1 MKPASEMDHSEL
13 DDEIAIAITRTY
25 ATSTRERKKW
35 EARLAELIEERRN
48 RAIDAGRGSDRGAAG

>member
-1 MKPASEMDHSEL
+1 MKPASEMDPSEL
-13 DDEIAIAITRTY
+13 DDEIDITRTY
-25 ATSTRERKKW
+25 ATSTRERKKL